1 MGDFAKVFRALRLRD
16 NLTQEQLA
24 KILEISKSAI
34 SMYENGNREPDLE
47 TLERIADCFEVDIDC
62 LLGRSLKTSS
72 RPLSITDTF
81 IPTYDDIQSLIARN
95 GKKLSLKQKQDLI
108 KTLLSD

>member
-1 MGDFAKVFRALRLRD
+1 MGEFAKVFRTLRLRD

-24 KILEISKSAI
+24 KLLEISKSAI

-62 LLGRSLKTSS
+62 LLGRSTKTS
-72 RPLSITDTF
+72 RPVHNIDTY